1 LSRGWNRL
9 YANLIW
15 EQGNFVFSLKPWWR
29 IPEAP
34 KTDPLSAEGDDNPD
48 IEKYM
53 GYFEFVTA
61 YRRGKQE
68 YSVLVR
74 NNLRSE
80 NRGAVQ
86 LEWTFPMYKRLRGYV
101 EYFNGYGES
110 LIDYNAHMQRIGV
123 GFMLSD
129 LL

>member
-1 LSRGWNRL
+1 M
-9 YANLIW
+9 
-15 EQGNFVFSLKPWWR
+15 
-29 IPEAP
+29 PESP
-34 KTDPLSAEGDDNPD
+34 KDDLLDPHGDDNPD
-48 IEKYM
+48 IEDYM
-53 GYFEFVTA
+53 GNFEFTTA
-61 YRRGKQE
+61 YRHDNQE
-68 YSVLVR
+68 FSVMLR
-74 NNLRSE
+74 NNLQSE

-110 LIDYNAHMQRIGV
+110 LIDYNAHLQRIGI